1 MNTYI
6 QSTLEFNLHTQCF
19 IEKIR
24 TKDYMGAIQ
33 YAQRFLVESEG
44 MSKEKLQETM
54 VLLAFKPST
63 ECEKYKVSGML
74 AFEPSTECEKYK
86 VSGMLAFKPS
96 TECENVSI

>member
-1 MNTYI
+1 MTVKLTDALI

-24 TKDYMGAIQ
+24 AKDYMGAIQ

-63 ECEKYKVSGML
+63 ECEKYKVLLLLVIQVFGIH
-74 AFEPSTECEKYK
+74 FVVDIC
-86 VSGMLAFKPS
+86 V
-96 TECENVSI
+96 